1 MKNLRY
7 VPVILLLVFSF
18 AACAITIPW
27 DMMDEDNAVRVVMN
41 VVPDDADVLLNGRF
55 IGIAYEFT
63 STRSALRLA
72 SRYNELVFRKKGFR
86 ERVVDLRNYSSRRI
100 TLKFELDA
108 AEPGETGGVIPRQPV
123 IGGTV
128 EEPGKDQAYEAKSE
142 PLPPQPSEKAP
153 PAQEHFLTL
162 VALTV
167 IPEETAIYIDNR
179 FWGLSQAADKP
190 VFLRL
195 PPGKHTFTAFNPGY
209 ETFSKEIAVPKQE
222 KFALP
227 ITLQK

>member
-7 VPVILLLVFSF
+7 VPMVLVLVFSF

-27 DMMDEDNAVRVVMN
+27 DIMDEDNGVRVVMN

-55 IGIAYEFT
+55 IGVAYEFT

-86 ERVVDLRNYSSRRI
+86 ERIVDLREYSSRRI
-100 TLKFELDA
+100 TLKLELDTE
-108 AEPGETGGVIPRQPV
+108 EPGETSDAIPRPPV
-123 IGGTV
+123 V
-128 EEPGKDQAYEAKSE
+128 SEPPEEPGQDQAYEAKSE
-142 PLPPQPSEKAP
+142 PLLPQPSEKAP
-153 PAQEHFLTL
+153 PAPEHFLTQ

-190 VFLRL
+190 IFLRL
-195 PPGKHTFTAFNPGY
+195 PPGKHGFTAFCPGY
-209 ETFSKEIAVPKQE
+209 KTFSREVAIPKQE
-222 KFALP
+222 KFSLD